1 MLRRSFLGA
10 VLSSVP
16 LLRAQADNSI
26 EKYLAPLNTEGM
38 GLILVGDNYIRDPF
52 IKVYTSQDKIVKYKK
67 HAFKQRENYVLHYIK
82 DSTKTYWN
90 CYIPLDTKVNQKTKE
105 DMLKEMNK
113 YKNIN
118 YECFELIAD
127 NGKSNLYAVCD
138 NDKFRANLKG
148 NGKSQ
153 CSMQK
158 F

>member
-10 VLSSVP
+10 VLSSIP

-67 HAFKQRENYVLHYIK
+67 HAFKQRENYVLHYIRNQGQIK
-82 DSTKTYWN
+82 WSNT
-90 CYIPLDTKVNQKTKE
+90 IPLDTKVNQKTKE
-105 DMLKEMNK
+105 DMIKELSK
-113 YKNIN
+113 YKFK
-118 YECFELIAD
+118 YECFEFIAD

-138 NDKFRANLKG
+138 SDKFRV
-148 NGKSQ
+148 S
-153 CSMQK
+153 
-158 F
+158 